1 MDKKILKLRPETI
14 KLRRKKKQR
23 KNLFPNCIDNYFL
36 NMTLKTQA
44 TKAKKKISK
53 QYSVQFSSVQLL
65 SCV

>member
-23 KNLFPNCIDNYFL
+23 KNLFPNGIDNYFL

-44 TKAKKKISK
+44 TKAKKKN
-53 QYSVQFSSVQLL
+53 
-65 SCV
+65 